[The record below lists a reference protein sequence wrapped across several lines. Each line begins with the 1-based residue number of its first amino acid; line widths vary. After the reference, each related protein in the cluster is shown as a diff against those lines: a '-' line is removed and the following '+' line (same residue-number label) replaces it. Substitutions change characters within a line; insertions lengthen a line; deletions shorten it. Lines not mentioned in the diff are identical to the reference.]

1 MIKTIA
7 KITYSDAVVPEFDSS
22 GRPDLLGWDDAME
35 SHQPEE
41 EVLAVFHDED
51 IAALCK
57 PVIKGFFDD
66 VNTLDLKEVYQS
78 DDVEL
83 KFETREEKI
92 KTTKWF
98 WEEIVQDTSV
108 FYDHSLGEKD
118 ADGKEYQWED
128 EAALHK
134 QVPAMDDFLFCVK
147 EEACFRVEDP
157 RSNALNNLEQMYQ
170 LADKWYGENEYA

>member
-7 KITYSDAVVPEFDSS
+7 KITYSDPPVPEFDSS

-41 EVLAVFHDED
+41 EVLAVFHEED
-51 IAALCK
+51 IAELCK
-57 PVIKGFFDD
+57 PVIKAFF
-66 VNTLDLKEVYQS
+66 NTLDDDVIKEVYQS

-118 ADGKEYQWED
+118 VDGKEYQWED
-128 EAALHK
+128 EEVLHK
-134 QVPAMDDFLFCVK
+134 QVPAMNDFLFFVK
-147 EEACFRVEDP
+147 EEACFRVKDP
-157 RSNALNNLEQMYQ
+157 RSNALNNLEQMYR